1 MMALP
6 ELLQGWAS
14 DVATIPVSHL
24 TLNSL
29 DVQPGSVFCAVPG
42 LHHHGLTFAPDAVD
56 KGAAAVLY
64 DPQGAPAVADS
75 AVPHIAVQ
83 GLAEK
88 LPELGARLHGHPA
101 EQLTLVGVTGT
112 DGKSSVVHYCAQ
124 LLRASAIPCATLG
137 TLGLDLGEGA
147 EDASLT
153 TPDPLRLQALL
164 GRARDAGMQA
174 VAMEVSS
181 HALAQGRVAGLPFA
195 HVALTT
201 LGRDHLDFHGSVAA
215 YHAAKKR
222 LLNWPGVQTVH
233 LNGDDAMVRRAAKQV
248 EQAAR
253 VRFYGAATE
262 ARWRLLSVTAD
273 SSGLGLE
280 LAVGELK
287 QRIQLKL
294 LGGFNAG
301 NAMAAAALA
310 EAAGAPVEDILQ
322 ALPRLRPVCGRMEVI
337 GAAGQPTAVVDYAH
351 TPDAL
356 RSVLS
361 ALRLHRPR
369 ELVCV
374 FGCGGE
380 RDRGKRPL
388 MAAAVEELADRWW
401 VTDDNPRREDPEQIF
416 ADMRQGLKNPRAGSW
431 EHDRAQA
438 IQHALE
444 QAHEADIVLVAGK
457 GHEDYQ
463 DLNGQRQ
470 PFSDQAVIRAALG
483 GGEA

>member
-1 MMALP
+1 MVLS
-6 ELLQGWAS
+6 ELLGDWATE
-14 DVATIPVSHL
+14 VAAIPVTHL

-42 LHHHGLTFAPDAVD
+42 LHHHGLKFAADAVQ

-64 DPQGAPAVADS
+64 DPQEAPAIQAS
-75 AVPHIAVQ
+75 AVPYVAVAE
-83 GLAEK
+83 LAAK
-88 LPELGARLHGHPA
+88 LPELGARLHNWPA
-101 EQLTLVGVTGT
+101 QELTLIGVTGT

-124 LLRASAIPCATLG
+124 LLRASGIPCATLG
-137 TLGLDLGEGA
+137 TLGLDLGQGA
-147 EDASLT
+147 NDPSLT

-164 GRARDAGMQA
+164 ARARDAGMQA

-222 LLNWPGVQTVH
+222 LLNWPGVHTVH
-233 LNGDDAMVRRAAKQV
+233 LNGDDAMVRRAARQV
-248 EQAAR
+248 EQAER

-262 ARWRLLSVTAD
+262 ARWRVLSMLA
-273 SSGLGLE
+273 GPGGLE
-280 LAVGELK
+280 LELAIG
-287 QRIQLKL
+287 QINRRIDLSL

-301 NAMAAAALA
+301 NAMAAAGLA
-310 EAAGAPVEDILQ
+310 EAAGATVDDILD
-322 ALPRLRPVCGRMEVI
+322 ALPHLQPVSGRMEVI
-337 GAAGQPTAVVDYAH
+337 RAPGQPTAVVDYAH
-351 TPDAL
+351 TPEAL
-356 RSVLS
+356 RSVLA

-369 ELVCV
+369 ELRCV

-401 VTDDNPRREDPEQIF
+401 ITDDNPRQEDPEQIF
-416 ADMRQGLKNPRAGSW
+416 ADMRQGLKNPRAGTW

-438 IQHALE
+438 IQAALQQSE
-444 QAHEADIVLVAGK
+444 GDDIVLVAGK

-463 DLNGQRQ
+463 DIGGRKL
-470 PFSDQAVIRAALG
+470 PFSDQAVIRAALTG
-483 GGEA
+483 GAS